1 MENDKE
7 KFKKNFINRLIE
19 FSISVIDFTD
29 TFPEKPKFWPIRDQL
44 TRCATSIGANVV
56 EAKSSSSKKD
66 YIKFFDIALKS
77 ANETEYWL
85 FVLEKMG
92 LKCDNLVRENNEIA
106 SIIAASL
113 LTLKNKKWLL
123 RIGWEL
129 RLFLFWLIVL
139 IFKF

>member
-113 LTLKNKKWLL
+113 LTLKNKK
-123 RIGWEL
+123 
-129 RLFLFWLIVL
+129 
-139 IFKF
+139 